1 MNFGEGA
8 EDMGNEG
15 GSYCA
20 VRVMGKKKKVK
31 SFGKKNPFWLRFSR
45 KDEEKV
51 FLHSF
56 IKQIKLVS

>member
-1 MNFGEGA
+1 
-8 EDMGNEG
+8 MGNEG